1 MPIQSE
7 MGREARSQT
16 SPGSGLGS
24 DGSTS
29 VQTNP
34 RGTSLA
40 RRLGLALAIMLLPV
54 LAVAGTGVVA
64 FRVSVGALEQ
74 FGNESLDEAKPIET
88 LRDLLVRVDDLGEGW
103 VESKDP
109 AVGEQFIAL
118 SRQIDQ
124 GFVDLSSLSTQ
135 REREVASDARLL
147 WEVAFADAEKA
158 SSGPGEL
165 FGNELDRFHDNI
177 DEAASLLADVYS
189 LNVQQAAGEISSLRE
204 REQVQLLAALLTLIV
219 SSIAAF
225 VIARRL
231 RRSITTPL
239 LLLEDAATEFGS
251 DNLSHRIPMEG
262 DDELARVGHAFN
274 AMADKLDRNIGELR
288 EAREKV
294 ERLNAELEQR
304 VLARTRDLEEANRDL
319 LEAKEKAEEA
329 SRAKSE
335 FLSRTSHE
343 LRTPLNAIL
352 GFGQL
357 LETSTLSTG
366 DRESVGQ
373 ILRGGRHLLELINE
387 VLDISE
393 FDARRSALSVEPV
406 SLAEVVSESIDLNA
420 PLAGARNVELQISP
434 VDPSWYVLADR
445 QRLRQVLHTLLSN
458 AVTFNREGG
467 TVRVSGVKSSG
478 ETFAIR
484 VADTGPGIASEH
496 LERLFSPFD
505 RLGAERTESEGT
517 GLGLALSKALV
528 EAMGGR
534 IAVDSDLGHGSTF
547 SVELPQAD
555 ARPVGQPTV

>member
-1 MPIQSE
+1 
-7 MGREARSQT
+7 MGRRARST
-16 SPGSGLGS
+16 
-24 DGSTS
+24 
-29 VQTNP
+29 
-34 RGTSLA
+34 RRRSLA

-54 LAVAGTGVVA
+54 LAVAGTGVVT
-64 FRVSVGALEQ
+64 FRASVGALEE

-88 LRDLLVRVDDLGEGW
+88 LRDQLVRVDNLGEGW

-109 AVGEQFIAL
+109 VMGQSFIAL
-118 SRQIDQ
+118 SSRIDQ
-124 GFVDLSSLSTQ
+124 SFAALSSLSTQ

-147 WEVAFADAEKA
+147 WEVAFADAKKA
-158 SSGPGEL
+158 ASGPVG
-165 FGNELDRFHDNI
+165 FFVDELDRFHDNI

-204 REQVQLLAALLTLIV
+204 REQVQLSAALVTLIV

-225 VIARRL
+225 VITRRL

-239 LLLEDAATEFGS
+239 LLLEEAATRFGS
-251 DNLSHRIPMEG
+251 DDLSHRIPMKG
-262 DDELARVGHAFN
+262 DDELAHVSNAFN
-274 AMADKLDRNIGELR
+274 AMAGKLQQSRDERR
-288 EAREKV
+288 EAGEKI

-304 VLARTRDLEEANRDL
+304 VVARTRDLEEANRGL
-319 LEAKEKAEEA
+319 LEAKETAEEA

-357 LETSTLSTG
+357 LETSTLSPG

-406 SLAEVVSESIDLNA
+406 SVAEVVSESMDLNT
-420 PLAGARNVELQISP
+420 PLAGARNVELQTSP
-434 VDPSWYVLADR
+434 LDPSWYVLADR
-445 QRLRQVLHTLLSN
+445 QRLRQVLHNLLTN
-458 AVTFNREGG
+458 AVKFNREEG
-467 TVRVSGVKSSG
+467 TVRVSGLKSSG
-478 ETFAIR
+478 DTLAIR

-534 IAVDSDLGHGSTF
+534 IAVDSQVGHGSTF
-547 SVELPQAD
+547 SVELPQANEK
-555 ARPVGQPTV
+555 PVGQPAG